1 MLFSVW
7 CRVSKILGDKNF
19 LSAEVLDRELTR
31 LTREE
36 DQIRPELE
44 GEERERRRVVQ
55 KRFVSGNSNMLVNDW
70 YPQGGDDRGET
81 PAGVKARLAV
91 ELINR
96 ARRFWH
102 SSLSALFFSKI
113 NKLRLNTSIL

>member
-1 MLFSVW
+1 M
-7 CRVSKILGDKNF
+7 
-19 LSAEVLDRELTR
+19 TR

-55 KRFVSGNSNMLVNDW
+55 ERFVSGNWMVNDW

-91 ELINR
+91 ELING

-102 SSLSALFFSKI
+102 SSFNSTFFSKI
-113 NKLRLNTSIL
+113 NKLRLKTSIP